1 MCKKNCWQSGRS
13 QRSQCS
19 SLSIGLSYISHSKTE
34 THIQHSE
41 GLRLLRLID
50 ARYFSHVLC
59 SEIETEA
66 CGRPFFTNRHADFN
80 ISHSKNMIAVGYV
93 PSYAPSDFTPCI
105 GCDIQFMDERKNM
118 DGIAKRAFSSA
129 ERQFLVSA
137 ADSVERLTRFYQIWT
152 FKESY
157 IKLHGLSVFDML
169 KAPDFTCAFFQE
181 DSAFCQYRLGND
193 ASERYIVCCMWKTP
207 NCAENA
213 GKEARPEICWFSEST
228 LSCRILRQ

>member
-1 MCKKNCWQSGRS
+1 MGKKNCWQSG
-13 QRSQCS
+13 RSQCS
-19 SLSIGLSYISHSKTE
+19 SLSIGLSYIPHFKTE
-34 THIQHSE
+34 THIQHNE
-41 GLRLLRLID
+41 GRRLLRLID

-66 CGRPFFTNRHADFN
+66 RGRPFFTNRHADFS
-80 ISHSKNMIAVGYV
+80 ISHSKNMVAVG
-93 PSYAPSDFTPCI
+93 YAPSDFTSRV

-137 ADSVERLTRFYQIWT
+137 TNSAERLTRFYQIWT

-157 IKLHGLSVFDML
+157 IKLHGLSIFDML
-169 KAPDFTCAFFQE
+169 KAPDFTCAFFQG
-181 DSAFCQYRLGND
+181 DSTFCQYRLENEAPGW
-193 ASERYIVCCMWKTP
+193 YMVCCMWKPP

-213 GKEARPEICWFSEST
+213 GKKARPEICWFSEST
-228 LSCRILRQ
+228 LYCRVLRQ